1 MVAKHKL
8 TPLLIGGALSGAL
21 WWLMDL
27 AMTLGLGFKPQLL
40 RATLEVSLFSL
51 LLMSG
56 LGASAA
62 LGLGLAQAALGRL
75 KIGWSADQGLSLG
88 QRAIP
93 ARWAL
98 GALCAGLTGS
108 LCFLYGY
115 TLAAPLGFAVVG
127 EHGLG
132 KPVTPA
138 LAGLLAAL
146 VLVPLALTPLLA
158 WAFGRSKRALHI
170 VWGALWAALA
180 IDLFFFLYDVAKAT
194 LIDLIYFA
202 LTLTLLIWSLPLTAR
217 LGERLLE
224 RVVWLKRLRVPLAIF
239 GVLAALMTKPV
250 LDRVA
255 THEARMT
262 LYERMGLTSN
272 ALYAL
277 SYARRA
283 PAPRLTCPADA
294 PPLQYR
300 LEPAQVDAQEPIRG
314 VVLIMVDALRG
325 DRLDYERPG
334 HGPLMPNLKRLAS
347 RSRYFPNA
355 YATGPGTIRATMS
368 LMYGRYHKHGH
379 EQPQSLISRLGQAG
393 VKTWALPNHHNV
405 LPMLEGVTVRDDALM
420 KLPRHRFAVTSQQV
434 YERSAAFLDQLK
446 PDERFF
452 HYIHYYDPHEYYVH
466 NDLYNFGRDDKAL
479 YDAEVANV
487 DHWVGKYLERL
498 ASSPVAKNT
507 LVIIMSD
514 HGDELHEHRYVKHGY
529 RLYDESVRVLSI
541 VHDPRQGPARV
552 EAPVALVDLT
562 ATIAQA
568 FDIKL
573 DDQAE
578 GVSLLGTPKGLE
590 QRPVFL
596 YWHDSAGVVYGRH
609 KLLVHNKEGFKELY
623 DLSQDPHERRN
634 LADGAPSPM
643 PQMECMLDQWLGSL
657 KQRAKPAP

>member
-1 MVAKHKL
+1 MAAKL
-8 TPLLIGGALSGAL
+8 APLLLGGALSGAL
-21 WWLMDL
+21 WWLIDL
-27 AMTLGLGFKPQLL
+27 SMTVGLGFRPHLL
-40 RATLEVSLFSL
+40 RANIEVGLFSL
-51 LLMSG
+51 LLMLG
-56 LGASAA
+56 LGITVA
-62 LGLGLAQAALGRL
+62 LGLGLAQAALGLIR
-75 KIGWSADQGLSLG
+75 IRWSKSEGLSFG
-88 QRAIP
+88 ARTIP
-93 ARWAL
+93 AYWVL
-98 GALCAGLTGS
+98 GALCAGLMGS

-115 TLAAPLGFAVVG
+115 TLAAPMGFAVVG

-138 LAGLLAAL
+138 LMGLLAAL
-146 VLVPLALTPLLA
+146 VLVPLALTPMFSL
-158 WAFGRSKRALHI
+158 AFGHFRRALHL
-170 VWGALWAALA
+170 VWCALWAALA

-202 LTLTLLIWSLPLTAR
+202 LTLTLLAWSLPLTMR
-217 LGERLLE
+217 LGAWLLD
-224 RVVWLKRLRVPLAIF
+224 RALWLKRLSVPLAIL
-239 GVLAALMTKPV
+239 GVLSAVLTKPA
-250 LDRVA
+250 LDRVT

-262 LYERMGLTSN
+262 LYERMGLVSN
-272 ALYAL
+272 ALYAQ

-283 PAPRLTCPADA
+283 PAPILSCPADA
-294 PPLQYR
+294 PPLKYR
-300 LEPAQVDAQEPIRG
+300 LEDAAVSAQGQIDG

-325 DRLDYERPG
+325 DRLSYDRPG
-334 HGPLMPNLKRLAS
+334 HGPLMPNLKRYAE

-368 LMYGRYHKHGH
+368 LMYGRYHKYNH
-379 EQPQSLISRLGQAG
+379 EQPQSLMSRLAEAG

-405 LPMLEGVTVRDDALM
+405 LPMLEGVSVRDDALM

-434 YERSAAFLDQLK
+434 YERSGAFLEQIK
-446 PDERFF
+446 PNERFF

-466 NDLYNFGRDDKAL
+466 NDRYNFGGDDESL

-487 DHWVGKYLERL
+487 DYWIGQYLERL
-498 ASSPVAKNT
+498 NASPVAKKT

-529 RLYDESVRVLSI
+529 RLYDESVRVLTI
-541 VHDPRQGPARV
+541 VHDPRQGPARI
-552 EAPVALVDLT
+552 EEPVALVDLT

-568 FDIKL
+568 FNIKL

-578 GVSLLGTPKGLE
+578 GVSLLGVPQGLA

-609 KLLVHNKEGFKELY
+609 KLLVHRKEGFKELY
-623 DLSQDPHERRN
+623 DLSQDPAERRN

-657 KQRAKPAP
+657 KRRATPAP